1 MRVNVH
7 EDTFLDCFRSG
18 PCGTTLA
25 TAYGSDLR
33 SVDILRSSRTPSCD
47 FASQSSSRCSSGD
60 LTTLSQVYLALTQPD
75 RYAAGASRSS
85 VNLTPSAQANLRD
98 TERVYEISLRAIRPQ
113 SVHFF

>member
-1 MRVNVH
+1 
-7 EDTFLDCFRSG
+7 
-18 PCGTTLA
+18 
-25 TAYGSDLR
+25 
-33 SVDILRSSRTPSCD
+33 
-47 FASQSSSRCSSGD
+47 
-60 LTTLSQVYLALTQPD
+60 LSQVYLALTQPD